1 MSDLR
6 GWLAVWCADAFAG
19 WFKDLLFSLG
29 NLLVTNYF
37 VFVCGHFQPSAG
49 TFDWAFECLVRLANG
64 LSHALRFRA
73 SLADDD
79 LSMHGARHFAMIGQV
94 IIDT

>member
-29 NLLVTNYF
+29 NLLVLNYF
-37 VFVCGHFQPSAG
+37 VSVCGHQ
-49 TFDWAFECLVRLANG
+49 E
-64 LSHALRFRA
+64 
-73 SLADDD
+73 SLTRI
-79 LSMHGARHFAMIGQV
+79 GARTLRRQLRPGTGHLAFDCECFPHGQ
-94 IIDT
+94 

>member
-29 NLLVTNYF
+29 NLLVPNYF
-37 VFVCGHFQPSAG
+37 VFVCGRKRA
-49 TFDWAFECLVRLANG
+49 LANDYF
-64 LSHALRFRA
+64 AAFRQM
-73 SLADDD
+73 SKR
-79 LSMHGARHFAMIGQV
+79 GP
-94 IIDT
+94 